1 VKHLGK
7 KVHVLENNEG
17 LLERDFA
24 TYAPLELGLGS
35 GLGLPSPYPQP
46 SLTRYA
52 PFYASFGLS
61 CAKSI
66 DGSSDIC
73 YCLKR
78 ENNAY
83 FNAAILR
90 GQLELGDTVLI
101 VDEVDDLVLNEKPS
115 LLYRARDELLT
126 PVYKVRVRV
135 EVRVGLALGLEL
147 GLGLGIGLGSPQHQ
161 PFS

>member
-1 VKHLGK
+1 MKHLGK

-61 CAKSI
+61 
-66 DGSSDIC
+66 
-73 YCLKR
+73 Y
-78 ENNAY
+78 
-83 FNAAILR
+83 
-90 GQLELGDTVLI
+90 V
-101 VDEVDDLVLNEKPS
+101 P
-115 LLYRARDELLT
+115 
-126 PVYKVRVRV
+126 
-135 EVRVGLALGLEL
+135 
-147 GLGLGIGLGSPQHQ
+147 
-161 PFS
+161 

>member
-1 VKHLGK
+1 MGWHANLNANPHPNSNPNPNPHQVKHLGK

-24 TYAPLELGLGS
+24 TYAP
-35 GLGLPSPYPQP
+35 
-46 SLTRYA
+46 
-52 PFYASFGLS
+52 FYASFGLS

-66 DGSSDIC
+66 DGTSDIC

-126 PVYKVRVRV
+126 PLYKVRAYVMCV
-135 EVRVGLALGLEL
+135 CMYVC
-147 GLGLGIGLGSPQHQ
+147 
-161 PFS
+161 